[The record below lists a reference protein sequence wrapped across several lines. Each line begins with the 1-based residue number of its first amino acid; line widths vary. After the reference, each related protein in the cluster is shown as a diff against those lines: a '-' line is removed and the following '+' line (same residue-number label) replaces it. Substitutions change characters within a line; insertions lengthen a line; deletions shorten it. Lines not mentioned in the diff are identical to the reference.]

1 MRRIVTLLSFLIL
14 FGTVGP
20 ALAVPPPNIYDH
32 VDPLRA
38 WAPPVRKQHF
48 AEDVCAII
56 GREAGY
62 RGLPDQFFARLIW
75 RESLFDP
82 NAVSPVG
89 AEGIAQFMPY
99 TAKLRGLDDPFA
111 PHKALPASAHFL
123 ADLRRDLGNLGL
135 AAAGYNAGAGA
146 VAAWLGGRNQLPYE
160 TQDYVLFVTGRPAED
175 WADRKADHAIP
186 VIGEGGDFL
195 DSCVKLVK
203 RQLNP
208 SPPVERAARKPW
220 GVVLSGGFSQA
231 RALQAFQRI
240 KGRFPSLLAEAKPFV
255 ARRKNLS
262 MGRRR
267 MVSVSVGA
275 DSRADADTL
284 CNKIQALGGACM
296 VTKTD

>member
-1 MRRIVTLLSFLIL
+1 VALFC
-14 FGTVGP
+14 FGTAGTVE
-20 ALAVPPPNIYDH
+20 AVPPPRLAGGL
-32 VDPLRA
+32 DPLRTL
-38 WAPPVRKQHF
+38 PGPVRKQHF

-56 GREAGY
+56 GREAEY
-62 RGLPDQFFARLIW
+62 RGLPLQFFARLIW

-123 ADLRRDLGNLGL
+123 ADLKRDFGNLGL

-146 VAAWLGGRNQLPYE
+146 VSNWLRGKGQLPFE
-160 TQDYVLFVTGRPAED
+160 TQDYVLFVTGRPADD
-175 WADRKADHAIP
+175 WTDRTAAHDIP
-186 VIGEGGDFL
+186 PIGEDRDFQ
-195 DSCVKLVK
+195 DSCVKLVN

-208 SPPVERAARKPW
+208 SPPVERAPRKPW

-240 KGRFPSLLAEAKPFV
+240 KSRYPSLLGNARPYV
-255 ARRKNLS
+255 ARKKNLS
-262 MGRRR
+262 MGSRR
-267 MVSVSVGA
+267 MVSVMVGT
-275 DSRADADTL
+275 DSRAEADTL
-284 CNKIQALGGACM
+284 CSKLQALGGACM
-296 VTKTD
+296 VMKND